1 MNRREALGAL
11 GLTAAGTLAMARAG
25 QSRADQHAG
34 EAGTHGHGQHG
45 PTFPGYDAAKGEYVL
60 PDLPYAY
67 GALEAAIDEQ
77 TMRIHHTKHHA
88 GYVRGLNK
96 GLTQMAEARASGDFA
111 SIRALSRNV
120 AFAGGG
126 HALHT
131 LFWQNM
137 APAGQGGGGE
147 PDGKL
152 SEAIAR
158 DFGSYAAFKAQF
170 VAAASGVMGSGWG
183 MLVQNQMSGQLIV
196 LQGELQHELTQWLAT
211 PLLVI
216 DVWEHAYYLRYQN
229 RRADYVQNFFEVVN
243 WSAVAERMAWHG

>member
-11 GLTAAGTLAMARAG
+11 GVTAAGAIALAQSTA
-25 QSRADQHAG
+25 SRAHAHEG
-34 EAGTHGHGQHG
+34 HDHGDDGHGHHG
-45 PTFPGYDAAKGEYVL
+45 GGGLPGWDEAKGEYVL

-67 GALEAAIDEQ
+67 DALEAAIDET
-77 TMRIHHTKHHA
+77 TMRIHHGKHHV

-96 GLTQMAEARASGDFA
+96 GLAQMAEARASGDFGA
-111 SIRALSRNV
+111 IRALSRNV

-137 APAGQGGGGE
+137 APAGAGGGGE
-147 PDGKL
+147 PEGKL
-152 SEAIAR
+152 AEAIAR

-170 VAAASGVMGSGWG
+170 VAASTGVMGSGWG
-183 MLVQNQMSGQLIV
+183 MLVQNQMSGRLMV

-211 PLLVI
+211 PLLVL

-229 RRADYVQNFFEVVN
+229 RRSEYVRNFFEVVN
-243 WSAVAERMAWHG
+243 WSAVASRMG